1 MEFFKRR
8 GLPVLE
14 IEFFTKITA
23 QTTIAVFGILANL
36 YTIIRV
42 TQNSKLPKSTNSL
55 MISLSIALILQ
66 TMNGL
71 IDYVNHLKNEEEYIW
86 GFTVCDVW
94 NTLNLYFPMLLTLHC
109 FLCLLDR
116 YLLLSCPELHDK
128 WMSNKSVNVMLILTF
143 TLPLLATVP
152 PVVFEWYPAEGY
164 LKWRTDKECKF
175 KVQYRFIKIFRFL
188 YIV

>member
-1 MEFFKRR
+1 MELFKRR
-8 GLPVLE
+8 GLPMLE

-23 QTTIAVFGILANL
+23 LTTIAFVGILGNL
-36 YTIIRV
+36 YTIQRVIR
-42 TQNSKLPKSTNSL
+42 NSKLHRSTNS
-55 MISLSIALILQ
+55 MMVSLSVALILQ

-71 IDYVNHLKNEEEYIW
+71 VDYANHLKNEEEYVW

-116 YLLLSCPELHDK
+116 FLLLSRPKVHAE
-128 WMSNKSVNVMLILTF
+128 WMAAKNLAWMLTLTYV
-143 TLPLLATVP
+143 LPLLVTVP

-175 KVQYRFIKIFRFL
+175 KVKQNSRQPSL
-188 YIV
+188 C